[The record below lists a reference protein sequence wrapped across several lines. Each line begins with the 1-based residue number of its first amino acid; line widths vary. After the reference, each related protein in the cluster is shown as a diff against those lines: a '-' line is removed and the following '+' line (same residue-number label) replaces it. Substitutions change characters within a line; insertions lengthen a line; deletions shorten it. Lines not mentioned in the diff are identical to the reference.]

1 MNILTPDKSLK
12 LISYYHNSAKLLL
25 PLTLTSYASYK
36 YDLNPYNNFVYL
48 PTIFSLGY
56 HSYVSTAYVITDYIK
71 PKNIAFAFRC
81 MNVKLHGISTIGF
94 IYYLYNHNK
103 HCI

>member
-36 YDLNPYNNFVYL
+36 YDLKPYNNFIYL
-48 PTIFSLGY
+48 PTVFSLGY
-56 HSYVSTAYVITDYIK
+56 HS
-71 PKNIAFAFRC
+71 
-81 MNVKLHGISTIGF
+81 
-94 IYYLYNHNK
+94 
-103 HCI
+103 